1 MFNIVFVLIF
11 SKNGYYEVLK
21 DLKVCIEANNEI
33 IKHILKDAD
42 NVFEN
47 STHQNKGKEK

>member
-1 MFNIVFVLIF
+1 MCR
-11 SKNGYYEVLK
+11 KNGYFEVLK
-21 DLKVCIEANNEI
+21 DLKVCVEANNEI

-47 STHQNKGKEK
+47 MVRNTWN